1 MNDDYSLDD
10 IETEQRVEFTNRMF
24 LGLTPNLWRL
34 AVVLAV
40 AQFSIGLWKWQYGI
54 YLETIIEPW
63 QMGLTFSVGMFAA
76 LFGNFFSGTIADFI
90 GRKRTLASA
99 FIPITIG
106 LITLS
111 IFPVWPL
118 IPLQWGLIWYGA
130 NNIRIMS
137 RAIPADEIAADAG
150 RKPARKLM
158 MVMMPMWFVDGV
170 SPLLG
175 AFLLSIGFRPADLH
189 QIAAVGAMVA
199 FVVTI
204 FVVKE
209 SLASEIIQKAK
220 AGPKLSFRDLG
231 GNFWK
236 LAVGMVTFIFFYS
249 SAIQY
254 LGNLSV
260 DEWAIDTVTYG
271 LTWSAFSLTSA
282 IMMYPLSL
290 LADKNLKASLVAAVA
305 GQGIAFLSFGLGSG
319 VVLMYLINIFW
330 AMPFMIWIGS
340 ERGLVILSVSEEIKG
355 RALGVYGL
363 LMGITSAIAA
373 SFGAILWEISGSLRV
388 VWIVSGIGMFVSLF
402 ILVLALRSMSSVSTG

>member
-10 IETEQRVEFTNRMF
+10 KAAEPRVEFTKKML

-34 AVVLAV
+34 ALVLAV

-99 FIPITIG
+99 FIPIVIG

-204 FVVKE
+204 LVVKE

-236 LAVGMVTFIFFYS
+236 LAVGMVTFIFFYA

-260 DEWAIDTVTYG
+260 NEWAVDTVTYG
-271 LTWSAFSLTSA
+271 
-282 IMMYPLSL
+282 MMYPLSL

-319 VVLMYLINIFW
+319 VALMFLINIFW

-373 SFGAILWEISGSLRV
+373 NFGAILWEISGSLRV